1 MAIRFYVDADLLGVA
16 KVLVGVRADVTHP
29 GDPGG
34 LGLDGHHRIPCPI
47 LPGAKDTVWIP
58 QVAALGWVTITRDR
72 HIQSRPAERS
82 AIVNHS
88 ARVITLDARHALN
101 KWAQLEII
109 VTQWRA
115 IEALADIPGPW
126 IYTVTRTSRRK
137 DL

>member
-34 LGLDGHHRIPCPI
+34 MGLDGLPRAACPI
-47 LPGAKDTVWIP
+47 APGAKDAIWIP
-58 QVAALGWVTITRDR
+58 KVAALGWVIITRDR
-72 HIQSRPAERS
+72 HVQSRPAERR
-82 AIVNHS
+82 AIVDHG

-101 KWAQLEII
+101 KWSQLEII

-115 IEALADIPGPW
+115 IEALADHPGPW
-126 IYTVTRTSRRK
+126 IYTVARTSRRK